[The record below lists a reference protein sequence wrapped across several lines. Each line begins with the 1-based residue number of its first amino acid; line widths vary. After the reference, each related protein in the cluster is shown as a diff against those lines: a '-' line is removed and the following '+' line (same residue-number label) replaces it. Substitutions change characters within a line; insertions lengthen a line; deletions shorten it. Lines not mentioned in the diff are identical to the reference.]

1 MHQWLSEANAT
12 DQNDQSQYAILSNVT
27 NMGKNPE
34 DLIIRPW
41 SPGPGEQE

>member
-1 MHQWLSEANAT
+1 MHQWLSEANAN
-12 DQNDQSQYAILSNVT
+12 DDDQSQYAILSNVT